1 MRRRKEVNGMTV
13 ARLDLYAVDGELAI
27 EELPEGSALGS
38 WFCASS
44 ASTASCPG
52 SSAATVGT
60 ASTFG

>member
-1 MRRRKEVNGMTV
+1 MTV

-52 SSAATVGT
+52 STAATVGT
-60 ASTFG
+60 ASTVWG

>member
-1 MRRRKEVNGMTV
+1 MTENTTDSQF
-13 ARLDLYAVDGELAI
+13 DLYALEGDLAL
-27 EELPEGSALGS
+27 EELPQGNALGS
-38 WFCASS
+38 WLSAAS